1 MVIENCAVRVHK
13 FGGMMAKTPL
23 IERMEK
29 KGAPKSWIAEVRGLH
44 VNIKELLRTVN
55 YYLDIIDKLARE
67 VDDETE
73 QKNTQEHG

>member
-1 MVIENCAVRVHK
+1 MP
-13 FGGMMAKTPL
+13 KTPL

-55 YYLDIIDKLARE
+55 YYLDIIDNLARE
-67 VDDETE
+67 VDDEAE
-73 QKNTQEHG
+73 

>member
-1 MVIENCAVRVHK
+1 MP
-13 FGGMMAKTPL
+13 KTPL

-44 VNIKELLRTVN
+44 VNIKELQNLN
-55 YYLDIIDKLARE
+55 NHYLDIIDKLARK

-73 QKNTQEHG
+73 

>member
-1 MVIENCAVRVHK
+1 MVIENRAVRVHK
-13 FGGMMAKTPL
+13 FGGMYVMAKTPL

-55 YYLDIIDKLARE
+55 YYLDIIDKLAKE

-73 QKNTQEHG
+73 